1 MTTDTVT
8 EILMAFV
15 FFTLTC
21 SVIALIRY
29 YFDTKSYLNELKK
42 QIKK

>member
-1 MTTDTVT
+1 MTFQTAT
-8 EILMAFV
+8 EILIAFV

-29 YFDTKSYLNELKK
+29 YFDTRSYLNDLKK
-42 QIKK
+42 QIKR